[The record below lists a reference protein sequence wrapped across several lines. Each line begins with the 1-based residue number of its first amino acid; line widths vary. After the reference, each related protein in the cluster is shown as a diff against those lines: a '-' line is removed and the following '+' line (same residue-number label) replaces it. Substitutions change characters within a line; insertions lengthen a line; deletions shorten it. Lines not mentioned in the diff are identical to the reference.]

1 MQGAFS
7 QISYWD
13 RVAHEKCFSHPLRV
27 DWLARYLT
35 NPAARILDY
44 GCGYGR
50 TLAEL
55 SRAGY
60 TRVVGTDFSQAML
73 GRARR
78 EVPHSMLVRNDGS
91 ALPVKSESI
100 DAVLLFA
107 VLTCIPGSN
116 DQRVVLA
123 EIERVLRPG
132 GLLYISDVL
141 VNSDLRNRERY
152 ERHAEKYEC
161 YGVFELPEGVVVRHH
176 EKEWIAEITGP
187 FHRQEYEQF
196 NVTTMNGNVSAA
208 FQYLGRK
215 QRAVRPH
222 PGRVPDLS
230 PEIFLFQNLTP
241 GSPAVTSTLPGCC
254 TLFSCFRW
262 SALRCDHRLLSD
274 SLSG

>member
-35 NPAARILDY
+35 NPEARILDY

-78 EVPHSMLVRNDGS
+78 EVPHSMLVRNDGW

-107 VLTCIPGSN
+107 VLTCIPDDN
-116 DQRVVLA
+116 DQRIIVSEV
-123 EIERVLRPG
+123 ERVLHPG
-132 GLLYISDVL
+132 GLLYISDLL

-152 ERHAEKYEC
+152 ERYAEKYKC

-176 EKEWIAEITGP
+176 EREWIAKVIGSFRQLENEP
-187 FHRQEYEQF
+187 FT
-196 NVTTMNGNVSAA
+196 VTTMNGNPSSA

-215 QRAVRPH
+215 
-222 PGRVPDLS
+222 
-230 PEIFLFQNLTP
+230 
-241 GSPAVTSTLPGCC
+241 
-254 TLFSCFRW
+254 
-262 SALRCDHRLLSD
+262 SD
-274 SLSG
+274 